1 MRRNSGEDN
10 KRKAGKNVK
19 KSRAAEDQLEVKSWK
34 ETSGKFET
42 YPVFTELITKASH
55 KNTILCNRFQ
65 ISFVL
70 ERVIILQVA
79 KQKTKR
85 RLKVHIHPQIRWLY
99 VQVFLW
105 AKSSEFGLLWLSF
118 KLFFFNSWPCLMSLQ
133 ADTTNMVIS
142 VNTDW
147 VANQRKADL
156 KHFTLNRLQTEGL
169 ESISEATL
177 VH

>member
-1 MRRNSGEDN
+1 MAKTTNERQETMW
-10 KRKAGKNVK
+10 K
-19 KSRAAEDQLEVKSWK
+19 KSCCRGSTRSQIMKGNFWK
-34 ETSGKFET
+34 VWNW

-55 KNTILCNRFQ
+55 KNTTLCNRFQ

-79 KQKTKR
+79 KQKTKI

-105 AKSSEFGLLWLSF
+105 AKSSGFGLLWLSF

-156 KHFTLNRLQTEGL
+156 KHFTLNRWQTEEL

>member
-1 MRRNSGEDN
+1 MAKTTNERQERMWKKVVLQRINSKSNHE
-10 KRKAGKNVK
+10 RKL
-19 KSRAAEDQLEVKSWK
+19 LESLKLW
-34 ETSGKFET
+34 
-42 YPVFTELITKASH
+42 YPVFTELIIKASH
-55 KNTILCNRFQ
+55 KNTIRCNRFQ

-105 AKSSEFGLLWLSF
+105 AKSSGFGLLWLSF

-147 VANQRKADL
+147 VANQRKADI

-177 VH
+177 VY